1 MADIMKDD
9 VRTYVE
15 ELIKREFSTKN
26 NEGKVL
32 SDNRITNTGEPR
44 DEQRRLRRMA
54 DLCKRSR

>member
-1 MADIMKDD
+1 MADIIKDD

-32 SDNRITNTGEPR
+32 SVNRKTNTREPR
-44 DEQRRLRRMA
+44 HEQGRLRRMA